1 MILITNL
8 SVTHR
13 HYEVVFLRPKS
24 AHQEKANPD
33 ARAVVT
39 AATAQMWVW
48 WMQMHKMLHEPPQA
62 AMVVMVVV
70 A

>member
-1 MILITNL
+1 M
-8 SVTHR
+8 
-13 HYEVVFLRPKS
+13 
-24 AHQEKANPD
+24 
-33 ARAVVT
+33 T

-48 WMQMHKMLHEPPQA
+48 WMQMWVWWMQMYKMLHEPPQA